1 MLKTTY
7 VVYFQHITVMFSSKV
22 SNCESIIGVWKGGGG
37 YLLKIYAPY

>member
-22 SNCESIIGVWKGGGG
+22 INGESIIGVWRGGGG
-37 YLLKIYAPY
+37 ELLLQAPY